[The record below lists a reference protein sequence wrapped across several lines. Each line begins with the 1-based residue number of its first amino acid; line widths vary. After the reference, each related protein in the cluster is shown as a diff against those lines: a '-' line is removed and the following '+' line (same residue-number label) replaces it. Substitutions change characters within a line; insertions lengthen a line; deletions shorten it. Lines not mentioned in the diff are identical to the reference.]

1 MLEGLFIFSAR
12 TDWDA
17 APNRLTRLLSRL
29 RAERVPLIDLTE
41 SNPTRCGL
49 TFPDQ
54 EILRFLSNPESLT
67 YDPDPKGMPVARE
80 AVAADYR
87 GRGVE
92 ISSERILLTASS
104 SEAYSFLFRLLAVPG
119 DPVLVP
125 APCYPL
131 FELLARINDVVLHPY
146 TLDAGHRFSI
156 DLDEVGREIA
166 TIRPRAL
173 LVVSPGNPT
182 GTYLKR
188 GEMETLS
195 RICVAA
201 SVPIICDEVFGDYAL
216 AEDANRAATM
226 IGPGPALTFVLN
238 GLSKML
244 ALPQLKLGWIAVSGA
259 EGAAAEAMR
268 RLEVIADTFLS
279 VNTPVQNALPG
290 LLALRPRIQAQ
301 VRERLAINSR
311 QIVRSAGSEGPC
323 RCLPIEGGWSAI
335 LQVPRTRSDEE
346 WALHLLAEELVVT
359 HPGYFFDFPSEGH
372 LVVSLLLEPGVFAP
386 GIERIVRRVTREA

>member
-1 MLEGLFIFSAR
+1 MLEGLSIFSAR

-41 SNPTRCGL
+41 SNPTRCGF

-54 EILRFLSNPESLT
+54 EILRFLSNVESLT
-67 YDPDPKGMPVARE
+67 YDPDPRGLAVARE

-92 ISSERILLTASS
+92 ISPERILLTASS
-104 SEAYSFLFRLLAVPG
+104 SEAYSFLFRLLAAPG

-131 FELLARINDVVLHPY
+131 FELLARINDVVLRPY

-156 DLDEVGREIA
+156 DLDEVEREIA
-166 TIRPRAL
+166 AIRPRAL

-182 GTYLKR
+182 GAFLKR
-188 GEMETLS
+188 AEMEALS
-195 RICVAA
+195 RICAA
-201 SVPIICDEVFGDYAL
+201 ADVPIICDEVFGDYAL
-216 AEDANRAATM
+216 AEDATRAATM
-226 IGPGPALTFVLN
+226 IGPRPTLTFVLN

-244 ALPQLKLGWIAVSGA
+244 ALPQLKLGWIAVSGPEA
-259 EGAAAEAMR
+259 MAAEAMR

-290 LLALRPRIQAQ
+290 LLTLRRGIQAQ
-301 VRERLAINSR
+301 VLERLVVNKLRIE
-311 QIVRSAGSEGPC
+311 RSAGSNGPC
-323 RCLPIEGGWSAI
+323 RCLPIDGGWSAI
-335 LQVPRTRSDEE
+335 LQVPRTRNDEE
-346 WALHLLAEELVVT
+346 WALMLAEEEQVVT
-359 HPGYFFDFPSEGH
+359 HPGYLFDFPSEGH
-372 LVVSLLLEPGVFAP
+372 LVVSLLPEPGVFAL
-386 GIERIVRRVTREA
+386 GIDRIVRRVTQEV